1 MIIESQLSCE
11 IVLEIV
17 SRNLKNLQSSRYKS
31 GIFHLSEWSIDISI
45 YLTNFK
51 QWKSLKLS

>member
-17 SRNLKNLQSSRYKS
+17 SRILKNLQLSRYKS
-31 GIFHLSEWSIDISI
+31 GIFHFSE
-45 YLTNFK
+45 
-51 QWKSLKLS
+51 

>member
-31 GIFHLSEWSIDISI
+31 GIFHLSE
-45 YLTNFK
+45 
-51 QWKSLKLS
+51 

>member
-17 SRNLKNLQSSRYKS
+17 SRILKNLQLSRYKS
-31 GIFHLSEWSIDISI
+31 GIFHFSEWSIDISI

>member
-17 SRNLKNLQSSRYKS
+17 SRNLKNLQSRRYKS
-31 GIFHLSEWSIDISI
+31 GIFHLSE
-45 YLTNFK
+45 
-51 QWKSLKLS
+51 